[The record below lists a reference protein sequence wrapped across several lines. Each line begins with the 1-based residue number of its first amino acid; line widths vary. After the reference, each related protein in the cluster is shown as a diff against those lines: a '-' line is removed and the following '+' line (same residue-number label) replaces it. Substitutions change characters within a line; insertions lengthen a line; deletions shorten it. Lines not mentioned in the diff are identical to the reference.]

1 MKLKQ
6 GNRTGLKYFTMADIR
21 SWEPCYDPIKY
32 LPENFKG
39 TAITILED
47 NRIPFPDRLWVVCR
61 SEIISDRVT
70 RLFAVW
76 CARQVQHLM
85 KDPRSLAALDV
96 AERFAI
102 GEATEEERYAAWG
115 AAWVAEW
122 YAARATA
129 GDAARYAAR
138 ATAGDAAR
146 YAAWGAAWVAEWYA
160 ARATAGDA
168 AREAQKTKLI
178 EMVRA
183 EGLERMVVREI
194 LASKS
199 PSEAK

>member
-102 GEATEEERYAAWG
+102 GEATEEERAAAWG
-115 AAWVAEW
+115 AAWVAEC
-122 YAARATA
+122 AARAVA
-129 GDAARYAAR
+129 EDAARYAAR

-146 YAAWGAAWVAEWYA
+146 YAAWGAAYA

-199 PSEAK
+199 PRRRNDHE